1 MWLHRVETLLFGAT
15 CARWRPFQHLLHLS
29 AGEFMDQV
37 DRFSFER
44 LQSFREGL
52 KFLRKRVRL
61 TQGELARAVGYSR
74 EQITH
79 LESGRRKPNPTTIAA
94 LFIPALNL
102 RDQPELVAH
111 LLRLA
116 EAAQIDSAPGV
127 PRPEAHQQV
136 DSHPAEAEEERA
148 VHRLAAETAELA
160 QGDLVEAAREYYLA
174 RDFKAAADVLLDQGQ
189 LLSNQGRAPEAVVVL
204 DQILADLSEQDDLRD
219 QPDIMRRLLTT
230 RGDLLLNTARAEEA
244 EANYREA
251 LAFASGA
258 VQTTLIYRLAGSLTQ
273 RGRAAEA
280 LAMVQEAYTD
290 LPPQHVLIRAQLKI
304 VESGAL
310 MALSRFEE
318 AQSANLEA
326 LALADQIALAMPFIV
341 AGIRARAHN
350 ALGAVNAIH
359 HRPSVAL
366 EHWKQAVDTARL
378 AGQRSLEYRCQGNI
392 ANLLYE
398 MGDLVGAMTACEAA
412 IDGLR
417 SIDDLHGMS
426 RFLHLRA
433 NLLYIRG
440 DIAASLNM
448 AEEACNVKRQL
459 GDHRSLLVSLGQQ
472 IKSLFALGRLDE
484 AMPMLDHGLAGL
496 DDLGDDR
503 LRGYWLILVSEWSM
517 LSGEY
522 ERARDVVHAALELP
536 TTAQELKLQGDC
548 CNHLAV
554 AILAAGDVDGA
565 LNTLA
570 YERTEIPEIEFE
582 RELIVGLLHLAR
594 GDDAAAARCAN
605 SIVDRAQE
613 QGYLIFALRA
623 KRLLDA
629 LSDPLLY
636 RTFPALLYGKVTS

>member
-1 MWLHRVETLLFGAT
+1 
-15 CARWRPFQHLLHLS
+15 
-29 AGEFMDQV
+29 MDQV
-37 DRFSFER
+37 DRFSFES

-52 KFLRKRVRL
+52 KFLRKRIRL

-94 LFIPALNL
+94 LFIPALAL
-102 RDQPELVAH
+102 RDEPELAAH

-116 EAAQIDSAPGV
+116 EAARIYSPGSI
-127 PRPEAHQQV
+127 PRPETNQPGDV
-136 DSHPAEAEEERA
+136 HPVEADDERA
-148 VHRLAAETAELA
+148 AHRLAAETAELA

-174 RDFKAAADVLLDQGQ
+174 RDFKAAADVLLDQGP
-189 LLSNQGRAPEAVVVL
+189 LLSNQGRAPEAVEVL
-204 DQILADLSEQDDLRD
+204 DQILADLREQGDVRD
-219 QPDIMRRLLTT
+219 KPDIMRRLLTT

-251 LAFASGA
+251 LAVASGA
-258 VQTTLIYRLAGSLTQ
+258 VRTTLIYRLAGSLTQ

-280 LAMVQEAYTD
+280 LAMVQEAYTG
-290 LPPQHVLIRAQLKI
+290 LPPQHVLIRAQLKV
-304 VESGAL
+304 VESGAF

-318 AQSANLEA
+318 AESTNLEA
-326 LALADQIALAMPFIV
+326 LALAEQIAVAMPFNA

-359 HRPSVAL
+359 HRPTEAL

-433 NLLYIRG
+433 NLLYIHG

-448 AEEACNVKRQL
+448 AEETCTVKRQL
-459 GDHRSLLVSLGQQ
+459 GDRRSLLVSLGQQ

-484 AMPMLDHGLAGL
+484 AIPLLDQGMAEL
-496 DDLGDDR
+496 DNLGDDR
-503 LRGYWLILVSEWSM
+503 LRGYWLMLVSEWAM

-522 ERARDVVHAALELP
+522 ERARDAINAAMALP

-548 CNHLAV
+548 RNHLAMT
-554 AILAAGDVDGA
+554 ILAGGDVEGA
-565 LNTLA
+565 SHTLA
-570 YERTEIPEIEFE
+570 SEVTEIPEIEFE
-582 RELIVGLLHLAR
+582 RDLIVDLLHLAR
-594 GDDAAAARCAN
+594 GDVVEAARCAN
-605 SIVDRAQE
+605 AIVNRSQE

-629 LSDPLLY
+629 LADPLPY
-636 RTFPALLYGKVTS
+636 RALPALLYGKVSA